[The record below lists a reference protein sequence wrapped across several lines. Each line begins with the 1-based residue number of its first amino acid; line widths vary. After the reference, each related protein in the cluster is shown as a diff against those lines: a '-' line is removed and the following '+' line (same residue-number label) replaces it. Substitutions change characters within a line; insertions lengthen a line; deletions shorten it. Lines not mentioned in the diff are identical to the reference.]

1 MSINTHP
8 SDEWIPPCDLCG
20 GFCFDAVALGGSIM
34 GRRCRD
40 CGLIVLPSDTANPA
54 TTRQLA
60 LPTQIIVES
69 IRRLGGGNVLLLG
82 PPNDAIVQ
90 AARESG
96 VTLTTPSVDA
106 LGTSLVPPS
115 LENLRYMPESFDG
128 VIATEAI
135 EWFDFPS
142 LVFERSRLWLRPAGT
157 LLVGAWDIRSLP
169 ARLRRRS
176 WIRLRTNGAHYL
188 MSLDAVRR
196 YAARYGFYIGT
207 VSTRAHTRDVASS
220 LTGNAAPSWFTEI
233 VTVPIALASALLGMG
248 PLVVVR
254 LSKGGL
260 SARTIRLDNEAE
272 AKSSPG
278 LAPAMF
284 VGSVGE

>member
-1 MSINTHP
+1 MHSHP
-8 SDEWIPPCDLCG
+8 ADEWLSPCDLCG
-20 GFCFDAVALGGSIM
+20 GFCFEPVTLSSERV

-40 CGLIVLPSDTANPA
+40 CGLISLSSSENGPA
-54 TTRQLA
+54 TARRLA
-60 LPTQIIVES
+60 LPTRIIAES
-69 IRRLGGGNVLLLG
+69 VRRLGGGQVLLLG
-82 PPNDAIVQ
+82 PPNEEVVQ

-96 VTLTTPSVDA
+96 VSLTIPSVDIPGA
-106 LGTSLVPPS
+106 SFTPPS

-128 VIATEAI
+128 VVATEAI

-142 LVFERSRLWLRPAGT
+142 LVFERSRLWLRPAGM

-169 ARLRRRS
+169 ARLRRGS
-176 WIRLRTNGAHYL
+176 WIRLRANGAHYL

-207 VSTRAHTRDVASS
+207 VRTQAHTRDVASS
-220 LTGNAAPSWFTEI
+220 LTGNASPSWFTEMAS
-233 VTVPIALASALLGMG
+233 VPIALVSALMGMG

-260 SARTIRLDNEAE
+260 SARTIRLDTEAE
-272 AKSSPG
+272 SKSAPG

-284 VGSVGE
+284 VGSRE